1 MCWMGRCRRAV
12 GHREE
17 GRSRRLVPCSATP
30 ATTGARSMEVEQFSD
45 GNLRVKI
52 TAQTGPEIHITR
64 YQPRT
69 MHQVP
74 SLIMGKTPDP
84 GTPGAL
90 ATSALVL
97 PEHMAVN
104 QVPMMPD
111 GTGSGLR
118 LPWSELADSL
128 LLLPERT
135 AFDISLQRSA
145 AVELLL
151 DPRSL
156 RVPPAGDILHTAA
169 QVVLGSARPETLLR
183 VAMHWAFACEVYQR
197 PWAENRDVFAQH
209 ALSGPEPN
217 RQRLSDAAH
226 RLILPQTVRVIAADA
241 VCSRRHANVADTYDP
256 TSLNVLERSLVEA
269 FLPSAVTGQ
278 HPRSS
283 EIRTALWIL
292 SHGMPLDGLGHDG
305 PAIFMAHTFGMRSI
319 GEPQDALLRW
329 CEMLSLPDDHPHCRW
344 GPGQAPSDLC
354 ADLRTSTGLD
364 LRDVARVVHWMLT
377 TMIWFQDTG
386 NQIVTLGLLLSFARS
401 TRLSD
406 EADALVF
413 GCDHLITTVE
423 QLQNSL
429 RLDDTV
435 CTGDSCE
442 DVVTRRRR
450 VEEYFLE
457 YPFIQFDDGAVVPVG
472 TPDVVHGTIEFCQAA
487 HNSQEEPPQ
496 QRRQRIGNTFGG
508 LFEARIREICHSF
521 GESHRV
527 IGSGVIDPV
536 MDRVAGRDSKRA
548 DVVIGHSN
556 GNYIVLEATKRNLRA
571 GIRYGDQADLD
582 SWADD
587 HLRKLEQ
594 ATTTAEHLRAIT
606 DHCGAPSPRRTACLV
621 VGDLPLR
628 QNIGLSAIFD
638 ARSDRRNPPFLCG
651 ITEFEMLIDMAQRGF
666 SVPSVVCTWQQSGTD
681 MSLGLYLSN
690 HPAT

>member
-1 MCWMGRCRRAV
+1 
-12 GHREE
+12 
-17 GRSRRLVPCSATP
+17 
-30 ATTGARSMEVEQFSD
+30 MEVEQFSG

-52 TAQTGPEIHITR
+52 AAQTGPAIHITR

-74 SLIMGKTPDP
+74 SLIMGNAPDP
-84 GTPGAL
+84 GTSGAL
-90 ATSALVL
+90 ATAALVL
-97 PEHMAVN
+97 PEHLAVN

-118 LPWSELADSL
+118 LPWSELTDSL

-135 AFDISLQRSA
+135 ALDVSLQRSA

-156 RVPPAGDILHTAA
+156 WVSPAGDILHTAA
-169 QVVLGSARPETLLR
+169 QVVLGSAQPETLLR

-197 PWAENRDVFAQH
+197 PWAQNRDVFALH
-209 ALSGPEPN
+209 ALSAPEPN

-226 RLILPQTVRVIAADA
+226 RLVVPQTVRVIAADA
-241 VCSRRHANVADTYDP
+241 VCSRRHADVAAAYDP
-256 TSLNVLERSLVEA
+256 ASLNVLERSLVEA
-269 FLPSAVTGQ
+269 FLPSAVTGN

-292 SHGMPLDGLGHDG
+292 SHGTPLDGLGHDG

-329 CEMLSLPDDHPHCRW
+329 CEMLSLPDDHPHGRW
-344 GPGQAPSDLC
+344 GRGQTPSDLC
-354 ADLRTSTGLD
+354 ADLRTSTGID

-377 TMIWFQDTG
+377 RMMWFQDRG
-386 NQIVTLGLLLSFARS
+386 NQLVTLELLLSFARD
-401 TRLSD
+401 TRTGAD
-406 EADALVF
+406 EDALAF

-423 QLQNSL
+423 QLQDSL
-429 RLDDTV
+429 RLDDTPI
-435 CTGDSCE
+435 TGDSGD

-450 VEEYFLE
+450 IEEYFLE
-457 YPFIQFDDGAVVPVG
+457 HPFIQFDDGTVVPVG
-472 TPDVVHGTIEFCQAA
+472 TSDVVHGTLEFCQAA
-487 HNSQEEPPQ
+487 HDGQEETPQ
-496 QRRQRIGNTFGG
+496 QRRQRIGNAFGS

-521 GESHRV
+521 GGRHLV
-527 IGSGVIDPV
+527 IGSDVIDPV
-536 MDRVAGRDSKRA
+536 MDRVAGRGSKRA
-548 DVVIGHSN
+548 DVVIGNSD

-594 ATTTAEHLRAIT
+594 ATTTAEHLHAIA
-606 DHCGAPSPRRTACLV
+606 DHCRAPSPRRTACLV

-651 ITEFEMLIDMAQRGF
+651 ITEFEMLSDMAQRGF
-666 SVPSVVCTWQQSGTD
+666 SVPSAVCTWQQSGTD